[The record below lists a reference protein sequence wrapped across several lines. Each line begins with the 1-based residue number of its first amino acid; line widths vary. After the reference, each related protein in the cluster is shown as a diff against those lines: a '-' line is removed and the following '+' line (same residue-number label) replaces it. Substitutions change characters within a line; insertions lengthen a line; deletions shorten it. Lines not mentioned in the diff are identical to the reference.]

1 MSSITNSH
9 ADQASLMTPVATNV
23 SLTLMQNPNP
33 SYLLAMANNLQSS
46 AYALAHQELVV
57 SLLKQAATQG
67 LAEAQFQLGNLYL
80 DSEML
85 DQDEEKAIFW
95 ISKAADQNHVSAQFV
110 YEQIMNNGFDIGC

>member
-9 ADQASLMTPVATNV
+9 ANQASLMAPVATNV

-33 SYLLAMANNLQSS
+33 SYLLAMANNLQST
-46 AYALAHQELVV
+46 AFALAHQELVV
-57 SLLKQAATQG
+57 SLLKQAAKQG

-85 DQDEEKAIFW
+85 DQDEEQAIFW